1 MHSISQSE
9 SAEPSQQRGFEV
21 RSMET
26 QHFAVLVWRKR
37 TNLCRNRTHLCV
49 AARNFFLEYPRGCS
63 LRAHGPLLPAHS
75 HFAPVLTVWIAGV
88 LTLAWLGASA
98 AAHAAEWGRTVCKKI
113 SVRTQLDSE
122 VRHRR
127 NHARASGR
135 NQPCLS
141 RPSLKT
147 GCRLWRMRI
156 CTALR
161 RGGAPS
167 LTNSGGLH
175 R

>member
-1 MHSISQSE
+1 M
-9 SAEPSQQRGFEV
+9 
-21 RSMET
+21 
-26 QHFAVLVWRKR
+26 
-37 TNLCRNRTHLCV
+37 
-49 AARNFFLEYPRGCS
+49 
-63 LRAHGPLLPAHS
+63 
-75 HFAPVLTVWIAGV
+75 
-88 LTLAWLGASA
+88 TLAWLGASA
-98 AAHAAEWGRTVCKKI
+98 AAHAAEGGRTVCKKI
-113 SVRTQLDSE
+113 SVRTQLDSA

-141 RPSLKT
+141 KPSLKT

-167 LTNSGGLH
+167 LTDSGGLH
-175 R
+175 GWILLLKAAADPPQPWSGPAPTQILAVSNPWTPRCIRCCVATGASHLLKNQVGVSKAILRSRNTATLPQRR